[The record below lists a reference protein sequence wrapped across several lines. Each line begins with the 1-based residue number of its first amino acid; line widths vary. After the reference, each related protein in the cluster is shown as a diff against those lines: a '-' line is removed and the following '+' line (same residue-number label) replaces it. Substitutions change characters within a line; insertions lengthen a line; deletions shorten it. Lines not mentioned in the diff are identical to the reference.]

1 MKYHFC
7 RKKWEIMHSLLFIS
21 HAMGLHRKTYVRAA
35 EDLDASSDAVWSTG
49 QQYGVERNGRSCR

>member
-1 MKYHFC
+1 MKYNFS

-35 EDLDASSDAVWSTG
+35 EDLDASSDAVWST
-49 QQYGVERNGRSCR
+49 VWSREERKKLQIV